1 MGHHRHWVDK
11 VNPLSWMHSNLGTNQ
26 YQIHLMAGA
35 WGNWMSNT
43 HDSQA
48 RLGPR
53 SNMDLSRPT
62 WDLGNTLRT
71 LEGLGLWTS
80 WPS

>member
-11 VNPLSWMHSNLGTNQ
+11 VNPSSQMHSNLGTNQ
-26 YQIHLMAGA
+26 YQIHLMASA

-71 LEGLGLWTS
+71 LEGQSKLG
-80 WPS
+80 